1 MLVVNLFG
9 APSVGKSTMGMYL
22 GYELKSRGIECEYV
36 PEYAKDVVYEHR
48 DELLNDQIYIFAQQ
62 NRRLKRL
69 LNNNVR
75 VAIVDAPI
83 ILSCV
88 YGKYRNGKV
97 SEHFE
102 PLLIDL
108 FNEYDNMNI
117 LLENPEGT
125 HSAVG
130 RVDDKKACE
139 ELQYLITDLL
149 KRNHLPFYTFN
160 RNEIKSALDLIL
172 TKI

>member
-22 GYELKSRGIECEYV
+22 GYELKSRGIESEYV

-48 DELLNDQIYIFAQQ
+48 NDLLNDQIYIFAQQ

-69 LNNNVR
+69 LDNDVE
-75 VAIVDAPI
+75 VAIIDAPI

-88 YGKYRNGKV
+88 YCNYRNGEV

-102 PLLIDL
+102 PLLIDM
-108 FNEYDNMNI
+108 FNEYNNLNI
-117 LLENPEGT
+117 LLENTSGNYSE
-125 HSAVG
+125 VG
-130 RVDDKKACE
+130 RVDSKSASE
-139 ELQYLITDLL
+139 EIQGLIVDMLR
-149 KRNHLPFYTFN
+149 RNKLPFN
-160 RNEIKSALDLIL
+160 RYNRDDTCMVLSKVLENI
-172 TKI
+172 